1 MERDNSVSRSI
12 TSMRQ
17 KFFSRCML
25 LYGIF
30 CLSYPVQAAGD
41 SAVLREKRTSLAK
54 SFVTRLKDKFSAP
67 AHELLIN
74 SPSSEEL
81 ALSQIDD
88 GEALLFRPR
97 SEGYTIDYNIYSIKQ
112 SSDFYFLLSDFMEGL
127 SFPVIVDNDQQK
139 ATGWYL
145 REDWPFIL
153 DINQGIVQAQGREF
167 PLSPEDYRIE
177 TDGVYVAGRS
187 IETWL
192 GIKLTYDP
200 AQQYLLI
207 DSPYSLPAVAQLKRR
222 DRVGHKNIDYVAQL
236 PRQEFG
242 YDVLNMG
249 VADLSLRTNYNRDGQ
264 SKRASH
270 YNQADLAINGELL
283 GHTALL
289 GVGMD
294 DVEGINTVT
303 ARLYK
308 QSDRAELLG
317 PLKARSYSIGD
328 TGTVDVPLTGQS
340 SQELGARVSSNPL
353 SAINYQDTRISG
365 NAMPGWDVELYRGDA
380 LIDTQAVDPT
390 GRYEFNNVQLYAGDN
405 EFDVYF
411 YGYQGEVKKESI
423 NIPLTVEVLQA
434 QGNTYDV
441 SATMNDRSL
450 YRREQ
455 SLDAD
460 EGSPRLAG
468 KYNFFVGN
476 ALAYVGLHTQQE
488 QEEQKA
494 YLGAG
499 TTNIWKGFV
508 FDTNLAADEQGEAAA
523 RLGIRKNIH
532 DWNMALSTKLQT
544 DQFSAGTDTSNPS
557 VFQTQ
562 ASIQKNYRPI
572 IGTSGSVSATA
583 QYEEY
588 ADGGSNKAST
598 FGIGQGFNNIS
609 FSNAL
614 SYNEFAPAT
623 GQSEDRLY
631 NDLTARMRLTNDL
644 TFRGGATYRIRP
656 DSHMDRYYASLN
668 YRPNNKFNIDTEV
681 EHEPETSMTEAEL
694 RANYTHDRF
703 RLSPYVRTNTDRDF
717 VAGLNLSTSLLN
729 VPDSSPVISSDR
741 LIGQGA
747 LSAFVFLDVNGT
759 GIFDEG
765 DEPLPDVVVESVNS
779 RSRET
784 TGEDGYALLKRLSVT
799 IPTDIHI
806 DNTSMPDP
814 FMISVNKGRSILP
827 REGRIFEMQF
837 PVQFSGEVDGT
848 VFIEGPSESRQ
859 ATRSV
864 SLSLVPVDSANSE
877 IVTTKAAQD
886 GFYLFSQVPPGQY
899 FLTVSAQDA
908 KTLKAARPKPRIL
921 TFTHEGTTIYAQDIL
936 LQKGQYDIGFDVVAA
951 GFFPDLQNA
960 EPEYFIQTGKE
971 KTSGILQAL
980 YNMRMKDVVSR
991 AVAGLQPYTRGQDD
1005 ESGGLYYRVGA
1016 GGLDAAYG
1024 RCQILADQ
1032 KLPCRV
1038 VVVPASSGAHPVEQ
1052 ASL

>member
-17 KFFSRCML
+17 KFFSRCIL

-30 CLSYPVQAAGD
+30 CLSYPVQAAD
-41 SAVLREKRTSLAK
+41 NPTLQDKRASLAK
-54 SFVTRLKDKFSAP
+54 NFVSRLKDKLSIPTHTSP
-67 AHELLIN
+67 AN
-74 SPSSEEL
+74 SLSSNDL
-81 ALSQIDD
+81 ALSQIKE
-88 GEALLFRPR
+88 GETLLFRPR
-97 SEGYTIDYNIYSIKQ
+97 SEGYTIDYNIYAIKQ

-127 SFPVIVDNDQQK
+127 NFPVIVDNEQKK

-153 DINQGIVQAQGREF
+153 DIKQGIVQAQGREF
-167 PLSPEDYRIE
+167 PLSSEDYRIE
-177 TDGVYVAGRS
+177 ADGIYVAGHS
-187 IETWL
+187 IEAWL

-207 DSPYSLPAVAQLKRR
+207 DSPYPLPAVAQLKRR
-222 DRVGHKNIDYVAQL
+222 DRVGYKNADNIAQL

-264 SKRASH
+264 SKRTSNF
-270 YNQADLAINGELL
+270 NQADLVVNGELL

-289 GVGMD
+289 GVGAD
-294 DVEGINTVT
+294 DTEGINTVT

-317 PLKARSYSIGD
+317 PLKARSYAFGD
-328 TGTVDVPLTGQS
+328 TGTVDVPLTGFS
-340 SQELGARVSSNPL
+340 SQELGSRVSSNPL

-380 LIDTQAVDPT
+380 LIDTQTVDPT

-405 EFDVYF
+405 QFDVYF

-423 NIPLTVEVLQA
+423 NIPLTVEILQA
-434 QGNTYDV
+434 QGDTYDV
-441 SATMNDRSL
+441 SATMNERSF
-450 YRREQ
+450 YRREK
-455 SLDAD
+455 SLDVD
-460 EGSPRLAG
+460 EGTPRLAG

-476 ALAYVGLHTQQE
+476 ALAYAGLHVQQE
-488 QEEQKA
+488 QGEQKS

-508 FDTNLAADEQGEAAA
+508 FDTNFAADEQGEAAA
-523 RLGIRKNIH
+523 RFGIRKNIN
-532 DWNMALSTKLQT
+532 DWNMAFATKLQT
-544 DQFSAGTDTSNPS
+544 DQFSAGTDTDNPS

-562 ASIQKNYRPI
+562 ASVQKNYRPL
-572 IGTSGSVSATA
+572 IGTSGSISLDS

-588 ADGGSNKAST
+588 ADGATNKT
-598 FGIGQGFNNIS
+598 GGFGVGQGFERVS
-609 FSNAL
+609 FSNSL
-614 SYNEFAPAT
+614 SYNEFTPAF

-656 DSHMDRYYASLN
+656 HSRMDRYFASLN
-668 YRPNNKFNIDTEV
+668 YRPNNKFNLDTEI
-681 EHEPETSMTEAEL
+681 EYEPDTRMAEAEL

-703 RLSPYVRTNTDRDF
+703 RLSPYVRTNSDRDF
-717 VAGLNLSTSLLN
+717 VTGVNLSTSLLN
-729 VPDSSPVISSDR
+729 VPDSSPLITSDR
-741 LIGQGA
+741 LIGQGS

-765 DEPLPDVVVESVNS
+765 DEPLQEVVVESLNS
-779 RSRET
+779 RSREA
-784 TGEDGYALLKRLSVT
+784 TGEDGYALLKRLPVT
-799 IPTDIHI
+799 IPTDIHV
-806 DNTSMPDP
+806 DNTTLPDP

-848 VFIEGPSESRQ
+848 TFITDLSGSRQ
-859 ATRSV
+859 AMRSV
-864 SLSLVPVDSANSE
+864 SVSLVPMDAAHNEVMTS
-877 IVTTKAAQD
+877 KAAQD